1 MLKNK
6 VKLDLSCRDCCH
18 SEQTDATCEL
28 CKRGRELGHNQWL
41 QICSNHQRAENAGSI
56 VAQLRPSWLF
66 MQPTLGSNTATTQLN
81 TSQHAV
87 QCCSTLLNNTVQ
99 HPLSPPHN
107 NGPAASSSPSS
118 APLQFKL
125 QEPHIVEKHGRIPAF
140 QRSTFQT
147 SPLQYPLSRAITA
160 KQHCSSN
167 RPTFSRTN

>member
-1 MLKNK
+1 MY
-6 VKLDLSCRDCCH
+6 VSCRNCCN
-18 SEQTDATCEL
+18 SEQTDAWS
-28 CKRGRELGHNQWL
+28 HL
-41 QICSNHQRAENAGSI
+41 QIE
-56 VAQLRPSWLF
+56 QLRETTRSRSMEADLHQQPSEGMQEALWCSSGLF

-107 NGPAASSSPSS
+107 NGPAAAASSSPSS

-125 QEPHIVEKHGRIPAF
+125 QEAHIVGKHGRIPAF

-147 SPLQYPLSRAITA
+147 SPLPNTL
-160 KQHCSSN
+160 CLE
-167 RPTFSRTN
+167 P

>member
-1 MLKNK
+1 MCLAETAATVSRRMLG
-6 VKLDLSCRDCCH
+6 
-18 SEQTDATCEL
+18 ATCEL
-28 CKRGRELGHNQWL
+28 SSSGRQLCRNQWK
-41 QICSNHQRAENAGSI
+41 QICTNNHQRECRKHCGA
-56 VAQLRPSWLF
+56 AQACLCTNTWL
-66 MQPTLGSNTATTQLN
+66 NTATTQLN

-107 NGPAASSSPSS
+107 NGPAAAASSSPSS

-125 QEPHIVEKHGRIPAF
+125 QEAHIVGKHGRIPAF

-167 RPTFSRTN
+167 RPTFPRTN